1 MPNNSRSL
9 KRDRHKLEP
18 ISIDELAGDSTMTGF
33 SDLFKIPTGEP
44 QFPAPVTEGWKP
56 LLDIVEGSPLLSILN
71 GRTPGGA
78 GIETGGSVSSDADS
92 ELLSR
97 EDSIW
102 RPQPVVDG
110 SETNP
115 PVSGRALD
123 VTMAQAMDVETDLR
137 VPLGALSREDSA
149 QHAQPV
155 IDGRET
161 GPPVSSKAID
171 VTTVQAT
178 DVQISLDPGIETT
191 PAVIDPSVSR
201 PLETDPPVSPLLPR
215 KLQIRE
221 AKLVQ
226 EGHTYGEQ
234 TVYEA
239 LWKHGTVVSESIR
252 IITVGFLRMAG
263 IAGLAESNCKAAVAG
278 LLEKLAIERLP
289 DKNVSQGRTYRIY
302 SWTAVLARR
311 RSAGLTHV
319 IKSRGVVFVDPRTG
333 HQLTAAKTLPRRP
346 SEPPGPIT
354 SGPVSVGS
362 VSSRQTSGQFAQSA
376 AELQSPSPLDVA
388 NGHTA
393 QPQSFLAMPTL
404 DLASRLRKD
413 LDPAFDDSAAGRLWR
428 ECRSFVP
435 DCTID
440 EIIHFV
446 GLKAQ
451 KIYRDRN
458 IRNPIGLLLMSIPE
472 FFTGSAVHEL
482 REQKDRE
489 EKQRRQMQEEHR
501 KYWRQVADN
510 SATSSEDRELA
521 LKFLSE
527 MD

>member
-1 MPNNSRSL
+1 
-9 KRDRHKLEP
+9 
-18 ISIDELAGDSTMTGF
+18 MTGF

-44 QFPAPVTEGWKP
+44 QFPAPLTEGWKP
-56 LLDIVEGSPLLSILN
+56 LLEIVKGSALLSVLD
-71 GRTPGGA
+71 GRTPGGD
-78 GIETGGSVSSDADS
+78 GVETGGPVSRDVDS
-92 ELLSR
+92 KIKILSE
-97 EDSIW
+97 EDSMQ
-102 RPQPVVDG
+102 RAQAVVDG
-110 SETNP
+110 SETSP
-115 PVSGRALD
+115 PVSTRSC
-123 VTMAQAMDVETDLR
+123 DVEIATDLSA
-137 VPLGALSREDSA
+137 PLRALSRKDSL
-149 QHAQPV
+149 QQSV
-155 IDGRET
+155 TDGHET
-161 GPPVSSKAID
+161 GPPVSVETGDI
-171 VTTVQAT
+171 TTVRAT
-178 DVQISLDPGIETT
+178 DAQIDIDAKLETSPT
-191 PAVIDPSVSR
+191 VIDPIVSH
-201 PLETDPPVSPLLPR
+201 PFETDPPVSTLLPR

-239 LWKHGTVVSESIR
+239 LWKHGTVVSESVR
-252 IITVGFLRMAG
+252 IITVGFLRMAS

-289 DKNVSQGRTYRIY
+289 DKNVSQGRTYRIH

-311 RSAGLTHV
+311 RAAGLTHV

-333 HQLTAAKTLPRRP
+333 QQLTVAKTLPRRP
-346 SEPPGPIT
+346 SESPGPKT
-354 SGPVSVGS
+354 GGPVSVGS
-362 VSSRQTSGQFAQSA
+362 VLSRQTPGQLVQPTTEVQST
-376 AELQSPSPLDVA
+376 SPIDVA
-388 NGHTA
+388 NRHTA
-393 QPQSFLAMPTL
+393 QPQPFLAMSTS

-435 DCTID
+435 DCTVD
-440 EIIHFV
+440 EILHFV

-482 REQKDRE
+482 REQKDTE

-501 KYWRQVADN
+501 KYWRQVADD
-510 SATSSEDRELA
+510 SAASSEDRTLA
-521 LKFLSE
+521 LKFLAE